1 MRQLIVFN
9 NQTLDGYFSGANG
22 DIGWSHRAQNDP
34 EWKKFTADNAQ
45 GDGTLLFGR
54 VTYELM
60 ASYWPT
66 PAAAQN
72 DPAVAG
78 RINNLKKVV
87 FSRTLDKASWNNTEL
102 VKTDMVDYVRKLKQ
116 GYGDPLVIMGSGSLV
131 SQLTQEHL
139 IDEYQVIVNPV
150 VLGKGRTMFDG
161 IKDMLRLK
169 LEKTRTFGNGNVLQC
184 YQPATS

>member
-9 NQTLDGYFSGANG
+9 NQTLDGYFSGTNG
-22 DIGWSHRAQNDP
+22 DIGWSHRPQNDP
-34 EWKKFTADNAQ
+34 EWKKFTADNAK

-54 VTYELM
+54 ITYELM

-66 PAAAQN
+66 PAALQN
-72 DPAVAG
+72 DPAVAE

-87 FSRTLDKASWNNTEL
+87 FSRTLDKAAWNNTEL
-102 VKTDMVDYVRKLKQ
+102 VKTDMVDYVRRMKQ
-116 GYGDPLVIMGSGSLV
+116 GSGDPMVIMGSGSLV

-184 YQPATS
+184 YQPAA